1 MVTGPPKP
9 VYDPCGGFLGLDFV
23 NSVDR
28 SVGKPWV
35 DRLTG
40 YGDFLR
46 WSADAG
52 SLPRARAARLARA
65 ARRRAAEAEAV
76 LARARG
82 LREAVYRIFA
92 GLVAGESPARA
103 DLEIL
108 NTELALALAHVRVA
122 RSAASSGPSGPGGP
136 SGFEWRW
143 DESPDARE
151 ALDAPIW
158 PLARSAAEL
167 LTSPERTHVRR
178 CASETCLWL
187 FLDRTKN
194 HGRRW
199 CDMKSC
205 GNRAKVRR
213 HRHRARDAAAE
224 A

>member
-1 MVTGPPKP
+1 MVTRPPKP
-9 VYDPCGGFLGLDFV
+9 VYDASGGFLGLDFV
-23 NSVDR
+23 NSMDR

-40 YGDFLR
+40 YRDLVS
-46 WSADAG
+46 WCADAG
-52 SLPRARAARLARA
+52 SLPKARAERLARA

-76 LARARG
+76 LSRARE
-82 LREAVYRIFA
+82 LREALYRIFA
-92 GLVAGESPARA
+92 GLVAGASPARA

-108 NTELALALAHVRVA
+108 NAELAIALSHVCVA
-122 RSAASSGPSGPGGP
+122 QSRASSGPGGP
-136 SGFEWRW
+136 GAFELCWEEGPR
-143 DESPDARE
+143 ARE
-151 ALDAPIW
+151 TLDAPIW

-167 LTSPERTHVRR
+167 LTSPDRALVRR

-213 HRHRARDAAAE
+213 HRRRIRAAARDA
-224 A
+224 